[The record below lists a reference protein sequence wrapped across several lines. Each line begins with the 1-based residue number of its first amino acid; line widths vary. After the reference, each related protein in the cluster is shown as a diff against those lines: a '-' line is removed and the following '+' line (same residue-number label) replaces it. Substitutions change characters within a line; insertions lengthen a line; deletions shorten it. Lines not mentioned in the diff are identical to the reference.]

1 MNRDYQKR
9 KKKKRFPLSKLQQVH
24 QLPNSNFKEI
34 LHAKPNNSQELGYPI
49 EVVKIFYKFWVTN
62 MKRHLT
68 HPFINFKKTNSIEIE
83 NPYNYLSSQSQNTN
97 FIYKH
102 GIQERE
108 QLKKKKKK
116 TPSNIFSSHI

>member
-1 MNRDYQKR
+1 
-9 KKKKRFPLSKLQQVH
+9 
-24 QLPNSNFKEI
+24 
-34 LHAKPNNSQELGYPI
+34 
-49 EVVKIFYKFWVTN
+49 

-97 FIYKH
+97 YIYKH

-116 TPSNIFSSHI
+116 PQVTFSVHTFKKRKSKKAV